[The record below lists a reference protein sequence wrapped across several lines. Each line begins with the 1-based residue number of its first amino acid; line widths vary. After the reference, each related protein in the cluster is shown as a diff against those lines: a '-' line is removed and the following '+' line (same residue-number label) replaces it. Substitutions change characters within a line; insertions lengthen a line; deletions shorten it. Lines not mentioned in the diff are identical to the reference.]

1 MPPMRVLPKLP
12 SPWGAVVETVL
23 TLLAALAIFW
33 VIQAFVVKPYVV
45 PTSSMEPTLMP
56 GDHVLADRLSMEF
69 GNPSRYQ
76 IVVFHPPHCTG
87 DRNDSDG
94 VCTTTKLRYRDG
106 AAGTTYIKR
115 VIGIPGDVVTQHD
128 HHIWVSH
135 DGGKPFQLHEPYVLN
150 GDEVGGLQLKR
161 TVVPPGYYLLLG
173 DNRVVSDDSRAW
185 GLEPRGDILGV
196 ARARYWPL
204 DRLGTL

>member
-1 MPPMRVLPKLP
+1 MRVLPKLP
-12 SPWGAVVETVL
+12 SPWGAIVETVL

-56 GDHVLADRLSMEF
+56 GDHVLADRVSTEI

-76 IVVFHPPHCTG
+76 IVVFHPPHCTAPHDDG
-87 DRNDSDG
+87 DG
-94 VCTTTKLRYRDG
+94 VCTTPALRYRDG

-115 VIGIPGDVVTQHD
+115 VIGVPGDVVSVRD
-128 HHIWVSH
+128 GHIWVRH
-135 DGGKPFQLHEPYVLN
+135 DGGAPFRLHEPFVLD
-150 GDEVGGLQLKR
+150 GDEVGGLRLRR
-161 TVVPPGYYLLLG
+161 TVVPAGYYLLLG
-173 DNRVVSDDSRAW
+173 DNRAVSDDSRAW